1 MCETEDVFDV
11 DFIYCLC
18 ESSNADTIIPENECM
33 DLFGDFGKS
42 NSRIL
47 LFSAHDFVFVGCV
60 TPFLQNAVSRLS
72 LVWILLWIRGKY
84 MGVRRR

>member
-1 MCETEDVFDV
+1 MCETEDVNDV

-47 LFSAHDFVFVGCV
+47 LFSAHDFVLLVVQRRFCK
-60 TPFLQNAVSRLS
+60 TPFLDYRWYGYSCGSVASTR
-72 LVWILLWIRGKY
+72 IR
-84 MGVRRR
+84 